1 MINYR
6 NMFHFYQIQQ
16 HVQML
21 SMLKL
26 LVADQIILSSP
37 QHVLSFPMKPEKKQ
51 SIEENETL
59 CMQIIR
65 QLSNNEEYHNNLPKS
80 SFLHGDPQPNNNIG
94 CISKNGCVFVMEGR
108 LITFTHLQIT
118 FCHF

>member
-1 MINYR
+1 
-6 NMFHFYQIQQ
+6 MFHFYQIQQ
-16 HVQML
+16 HIQML

-26 LVADQIILSSP
+26 LVAYQIIHSSP

-80 SFLHGDPQPNNNIG
+80 SFLHGDPQPMQTTILG
-94 CISKNGCVFVMEGR
+94 VFQKMDVF
-108 LITFTHLQIT
+108 L
-118 FCHF
+118 